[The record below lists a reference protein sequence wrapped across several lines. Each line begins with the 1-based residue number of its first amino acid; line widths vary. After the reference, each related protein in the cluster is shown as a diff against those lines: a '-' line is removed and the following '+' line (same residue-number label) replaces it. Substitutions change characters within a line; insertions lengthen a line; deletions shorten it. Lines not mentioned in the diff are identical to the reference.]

1 MAGAQRGGEERR
13 LRSLIPCSAVYSIA
27 ASRSCCLAVLPLTLM
42 DCTVWYMK
50 PVRVSIDVPQ
60 AREDVY
66 DFLDVLANHE
76 LFTDHMMRDWRYEGP
91 ARGVGAKAKVTA
103 VAVGRTDTLDME
115 VIEAERPTRNVERN
129 VGASG
134 RVLTGTYTL
143 AGLPGGGTRITFE
156 SVWLRVPRSE
166 ALAAP
171 LVRAVVRRGNKRAM
185 ERLAEQLRDH
195 KAGDA
200 SG

>member
-1 MAGAQRGGEERR
+1 
-13 LRSLIPCSAVYSIA
+13 
-27 ASRSCCLAVLPLTLM
+27 
-42 DCTVWYMK
+42 MK

-76 LFTDHMMRDWRYEGP
+76 LFTDHMLRDWRCEGP
-91 ARGVGAKAKVTA
+91 ARGVGAKAKMTA
-103 VAVGRTDTLDME
+103 VAAGRTDPLDME
-115 VIEAERPTRNVERN
+115 VIEAERPTRNMERN

-134 RVLTGTYTL
+134 RVMTGTYTL
-143 AGLPGGGTRITFE
+143 AELPGGGTRITFE
-156 SVWLRVPRSE
+156 SAWLRVPRSE

-171 LVRAVVRRGNKRAM
+171 LVRAMVRRGNQRAL
-185 ERLAEQLRDH
+185 ERLAGQLR
-195 KAGDA
+195 ARQVSDA

>member
-1 MAGAQRGGEERR
+1 M
-13 LRSLIPCSAVYSIA
+13 
-27 ASRSCCLAVLPLTLM
+27 LPLMLM

-115 VIEAERPTRNVERN
+115 VIEAERPARNVERN

-171 LVRAVVRRGNKRAM
+171 LVRACVARAVAQHQVAERRRHRGGAAARRRCMDLPRADRGSNKRAM
-185 ERLAEQLRDH
+185 ERLDEQLRDH

>member
-1 MAGAQRGGEERR
+1 
-13 LRSLIPCSAVYSIA
+13 
-27 ASRSCCLAVLPLTLM
+27 
-42 DCTVWYMK
+42 MK

-60 AREDVY
+60 ARADVY

-103 VAVGRTDTLDME
+103 FAAGRTDTLDME
-115 VIEAERPTRNVERN
+115 VIEAERPARNVERN
-129 VGASG
+129 VGGSG

-143 AGLPGGGTRITFE
+143 AELPGGGTRITFE
-156 SVWLRVPRSE
+156 SAWLRVPRSE

-185 ERLAEQLRDH
+185 ERLAEQLRAH
-195 KAGDA
+195 KVSDA

>member
-1 MAGAQRGGEERR
+1 M
-13 LRSLIPCSAVYSIA
+13 SV
-27 ASRSCCLAVLPLTLM
+27 
-42 DCTVWYMK
+42 
-50 PVRVSIDVPQ
+50 DVPR

-76 LFTDHMMRDWRYEGP
+76 LFTGHMFRDWRCEGP
-91 ARGVGAKAKVTA
+91 ARGVGAKARVTA
-103 VAVGRTDTLDME
+103 VAAGRTEALDVE
-115 VIEAERPTRNVERN
+115 VIEAERPTRSVERN

-134 RVLTGTYTL
+134 RVATGTYTL
-143 AGLPGGGTRITFE
+143 AELPGGGTRVTFE
-156 SVWLRVPRSE
+156 SAWLRVPRGE

-185 ERLAEQLRDH
+185 KRLAEQLRAH

-200 SG
+200 SC

>member
-1 MAGAQRGGEERR
+1 
-13 LRSLIPCSAVYSIA
+13 
-27 ASRSCCLAVLPLTLM
+27 
-42 DCTVWYMK
+42 MK

-60 AREDVY
+60 ARADVY

-103 VAVGRTDTLDME
+103 FAAGRTDTLDME
-115 VIEAERPTRNVERN
+115 VVEADRPTRNVERN
-129 VGASG
+129 VGGSG

-143 AGLPGGGTRITFE
+143 AELPGGGTRITFE
-156 SVWLRVPRSE
+156 SAWLRVPRSE

-185 ERLAEQLRDH
+185 ERLAEQLRAY
-195 KAGDA
+195 KVSDA